1 MYLGILPTCMPVH
14 HMHAVPTQARRGGI
28 RSSGTGVNDS
38 CEPPCEYWEQN
49 LSLLK
54 KQPMLE
60 ITDSSLQPHP
70 SFF

>member
-1 MYLGILPTCMPVH
+1 MQYLHRPE
-14 HMHAVPTQARRGGI
+14 GGI
-28 RSSGTGVNDS
+28 GSSGTGVNEG

-54 KQPMLE
+54 KQPMLKT
-60 ITDSSLQPHP
+60 TDSSLQPHS